1 MARFAPKGSA
11 APIGP
16 IATIDTRKDRRGNQI
31 ATRSH
36 RSSGFQLRFMRGTAG
51 RVPAHKGP
59 PVPRGL
65 RPHPSG
71 SRACPAGPSS
81 LGLSAG
87 LFAHSA
93 SPPAPGPLPL
103 RGSAP
108 ARRGRRRFAGPVRG
122 IAAALRLPGPPL
134 GPRPPAPPLGRSAR
148 LRASSG
154 SRWPRAPCRPIRA
167 AVGSL
172 FASPLLCSGSAV
184 GLPWPRRGPL
194 RAARFAASGAAG
206 SVARGGGPFASLR
219 ALLRR
224 APRSGSAPAPAR
236 AWLASRWCCGGRGVL
251 PCAPPPRRPRW
262 GLRGAR
268 CPFGWLR
275 PPLRGPRFSRPSRG
289 PPSRSARARRGIS
302 ARLTFLKIVN
312 RGSARRRERPFYP
325 ARQGFPSAVPLWISA
340 CSLLRSGFP
349 PFARSLCWWPKS
361 AAKPGLDLAGAG
373 NLPGGLDFPG
383 RWCYIGMALPVPL
396 LRGPPLPGCPWT
408 A

>member
-1 MARFAPKGSA
+1 MRGFAPPLRGSPPGPGAPRPPGPARYARQRA
-11 APIGP
+11 A
-16 IATIDTRKDRRGNQI
+16 AR
-31 ATRSH
+31 A
-36 RSSGFQLRFMRGTAG
+36 RGTAG

-65 RPHPSG
+65 RPHPSC
-71 SRACPAGPSS
+71 SRARPAGPSS

-93 SPPAPGPLPL
+93 SPPAPGPPPP

-172 FASPLLCSGSAV
+172 IASPLLCSGSAV

-206 SVARGGGPFASLR
+206 SVARGGGGLAAAFSAAPR
-219 ALLRR
+219 AL
-224 APRSGSAPAPAR
+224 APRPRQRGLGSLPGGAVVAVGLSPAPPRPAAPAGGSGERVASGR
-236 AWLASRWCCGGRGVL
+236 AS
-251 PCAPPPRRPRW
+251 PPRCVGRLFAAPLAGPPR
-262 GLRGAR
+262 AA
-268 CPFGWLR
+268 
-275 PPLRGPRFSRPSRG
+275 RGP
-289 PPSRSARARRGIS
+289 RRGIS
-302 ARLTFLKIVN
+302 ARLTVRKLSTGVPPAAVSDHFTRRVKASRW
-312 RGSARRRERPFYP
+312 RGLSRSVSAD
-325 ARQGFPSAVPLWISA
+325 AVSA
-340 CSLLRSGFP
+340 
-349 PFARSLCWWPKS
+349 
-361 AAKPGLDLAGAG
+361 PGLDPPGAE
-373 NLPGGLDFPG
+373 NSPGG
-383 RWCYIGMALPVPL
+383 A
-396 LRGPPLPGCPWT
+396 
-408 A
+408 